1 MSFWRSFS
9 WNSGSAINT
18 ILEKESFTLE
28 ELLNEDDILSELKT
42 QNKKLID
49 YLSEPATLE
58 KLMRYVVEEPSESS
72 NEKQYKYPYL
82 SAEIICSNT
91 WSIFE
96 GLFTNNESLISL
108 LFDFLDGEPPLNPV
122 LSSYVNKVTSY
133 LLAKKSGQTVEILR
147 RKDNAIDRFLVHIS
161 SPAIVDLLLKIVA
174 CDESDEEHKIV
185 NWLYGCELIPRLI
198 AKLDKDNSA
207 EVHESVSQLLCDII
221 ATAMQ
226 SQTAPLVGSPLLKS
240 LEEEENV
247 KQLLDHVLSAGAKSS
262 VLLFGIGV
270 VIDLVRRAAS
280 ETYDDTTTVEN
291 LPPVLRLLAAQ
302 IGQFKD
308 IISANDE
315 DRMLTTAGE
324 LSPPFG
330 FHRMKVLELFAAF
343 ASTRYVCLLHVGL
356 DESCFSLCFD
366 LFFKYPWNNFLHN
379 FVTQVAHYLLDSQ
392 NKEIVLKLYEK
403 SELHKRIAI
412 EGNKARAQDEA
423 EESNKR
429 PGFMGFITIIAGA
442 IQNSADMHAE
452 VKEILDECEEWNT
465 YVEGDLLEIRKIENK
480 PLGASAS
487 NNVGSDDEDS
497 KPVEFMNNY
506 QAAAKHGFETDFP
519 DDFATGDIDDD
530 IDILFHPDNRVF
542 TGICTDEE
550 GFGHEFDSDSDEE
563 ATAESAD
570 NEEEGAAVKEALADA
585 NGVDDAAMAAEA
597 EG

>member
-18 ILEKESFTLE
+18 ILEKETFTLE
-28 ELLNEDDILSELKT
+28 ELLNEDDILSELKA

-49 YLSEPATLE
+49 YLSEAATLE
-58 KLMRYVVEEPSESS
+58 KLMKYVIEEPSEDSD
-72 NEKQYKYPYL
+72 EKQFKYPYL
-82 SAEIICSNT
+82 CAEIICSNT

-96 GLFTNNESLISL
+96 GLFNNEPLIAL
-108 LFDFLDGEPPLNPV
+108 LFNFLDNEPPLHPV
-122 LSSYVNKVTSY
+122 LSSYVNKVASY
-133 LLAKKSGQTVEILR
+133 LLAKKNVQTVDILR
-147 RKDNAIDRFLVHIS
+147 AKENAIERFLVHINN
-161 SPAIVDLLLKIVA
+161 PAIVDLLLKIVA

-185 NWLYGCELIPRLI
+185 AWLCDCNLVPSLI
-198 AKLDKDNSA
+198 AKLSKEHSA
-207 EVHESVSQLLCDII
+207 DMHESVSQLLCDII
-221 ATAMQ
+221 ATSMQ
-226 SQTAPLVGSPLLKS
+226 SQSASLVGSPLLS
-240 LEEEENV
+240 ALEEEENV
-247 KQLLDHVLSAGAKSS
+247 KKLLAHVLSDGAKSS

-270 VIDLVRRAAS
+270 VIDLVRRAGS
-280 ETYDDTTTVEN
+280 ETYDDTSSVES
-291 LPPVLRLLAAQ
+291 LPPILRLLATD
-302 IGQFKD
+302 IGKFKD
-308 IISANDE
+308 MIAAEDE
-315 DRMLTTAGE
+315 DTMLTTAGE

-366 LFFKYPWNNFLHN
+366 LFFRYPWNNFLHN

-392 NKEIVLKLYEK
+392 NKEVVLKLYQK

-412 EGNKARAQDEA
+412 EGNKARAQDDA

-442 IQNSADMHAE
+442 IQNSADTHEE
-452 VKEILDECEEWNT
+452 VKEILEATEEWNT

-480 PLGASAS
+480 PLGASAHGAAQ
-487 NNVGSDDEDS
+487 GSDDEDG

-563 ATAESAD
+563 ATTDSAANDEESAAK
-570 NEEEGAAVKEALADA
+570 EGLADA
-585 NGVDDAAMAAEA
+585 SAVDDAAIAAEA